1 MSWSWRGR
9 MGSSTG
15 STSATSTR
23 RWTSAVDERSIP
35 ESSRSANLSS
45 GLKSIQMA
53 TPQRQRAMSVSTCSR
68 KATGGWGVQTEK
80 IFWVSRMRSPQSRQ
94 IWRTRGKSSL
104 GSWTISRT
112 AAAAGSSLNRSQRV
126 ECPVCMEKVK
136 PPMRLR
142 LGTSS
147 SVTLA
152 SIRTRETVVCAIL
165 AITGEDEYHIICSC
179 PLISFLQEDPQNW
192 RIFWG
197 WPRIE
202 SLKCYQKNMFM
213 LYLYN
218 PSTPPSKRVSLA
230 LFNTFNKMLHVIWT
244 LNTDFRFS
252 SIIQV
257 SIQVWPI
264 IS

>member
-1 MSWSWRGR
+1 MSCSWRGR

-94 IWRTRGKSSL
+94 RWRTRGKSSL

-152 SIRTRETVVCAIL
+152 SIRTRETVACAIL
-165 AITGEDEYHIICSC
+165 AITGEDEYAVAQWFPFYRKTHRTGESSGVGQGLS
-179 PLISFLQEDPQNW
+179 PLNDTRRTCLCYIYTTHLPLQASGYLLHCL
-192 RIFWG
+192 ILL
-197 WPRIE
+197 I
-202 SLKCYQKNMFM
+202 KCYM
-213 LYLYN
+213 LYEHWIL
-218 PSTPPSKRVSLA
+218 TFAFRALSKCQSRYGL
-230 LFNTFNKMLHVIWT
+230 
-244 LNTDFRFS
+244 
-252 SIIQV
+252 
-257 SIQVWPI
+257 
-264 IS
+264 